1 MSTFRHYLWGFGRS
15 IIVEG
20 VIRQKCFKVANA
32 DIVCSTQGIWG
43 KCRDFPDLSDDGRML
58 LANTAISDPED
69 PNDEGPDSEELTSGA
84 VVS

>member
-1 MSTFRHYLWGFGRS
+1 MLQT
-15 IIVEG
+15 
-20 VIRQKCFKVANA
+20 ANA

-58 LANTAISDPED
+58 LANMTISDPED
-69 PNDEGPDSEELTSGA
+69 PNDEGPDSDELTSGD